1 MKILPIQLLLMI
13 KLITTSLIAQPIKS
27 NLSGPIL
34 LEDSYLIAQTSNLET
49 SFLPRNISS
58 ISESK
63 SILDPAT
70 KRPELAMLS
79 SAILPGSGQ
88 AINGKWNRAAVYL
101 LAEGLSIAYYVHQNT
116 KAKNNE
122 RAYKAYADKN
132 WSPLAY
138 AKWLIDYSNAHD
150 LNQNLDEFINLSAL
164 VNNLEPDFEQTSNDW
179 SKLGTRGLS
188 LVRKV
193 EQNTIFIKQDGTER
207 SEFSHV
213 LQDFGSQQYYELMS
227 KYYQF
232 QPGWKDFYVTKANA
246 DGRYYG
252 FGDKHIPFGYTW
264 DNSMITANF
273 MEGRDRSAQ
282 FNQNYRNAGN
292 ILKFLLVNHVISAFD
307 AFFTVKLKNSRLE
320 TQTSFIAGESFSLI
334 WHF

>member
-1 MKILPIQLLLMI
+1 MKILPLQVLLILILM
-13 KLITTSLIAQPIKS
+13 TTSIIAQPIKA

-34 LEDSYLIAQTSNLET
+34 LDNSIEESKLHPEMKFLPKTSALSYKSN
-49 SFLPRNISS
+49 SFLNTI
-58 ISESK
+58 EK
-63 SILDPAT
+63 T
-70 KRPELAMLS
+70 PELAMLS

-88 AINGKWNRAAVYL
+88 AINGKWSRAAAYL

-138 AKWLIDYSNAHD
+138 AKWLIDYSNAHGF
-150 LNQNLDEFINLSAL
+150 NQTLDEFIDLTELIS
-164 VNNLEPDFEQTSNDW
+164 NLEPDFEQTSNDW
-179 SKLGTRGLS
+179 SKLGTRGLL

-193 EQNTIFIKQDGTER
+193 EQNTIFIKQDGTKR

-232 QPGWKDFYVTKANA
+232 QPGWKDFYTTKANT
-246 DGRYYG
+246 DGRYFG
-252 FGDKHIPFGYTW
+252 FGDNHIPFGYTW

-273 MEGRDRSAQ
+273 IEGRDRAAQ

-292 ILKFLLVNHVISAFD
+292 IIKFLVVNHVISAFD
-307 AFFTVKLKNSRLE
+307 AFFTVKLKNIRLE
-320 TQTSFIAGESFSLI
+320 TQPKLIGEESVSLI
-334 WHF
+334 FHF